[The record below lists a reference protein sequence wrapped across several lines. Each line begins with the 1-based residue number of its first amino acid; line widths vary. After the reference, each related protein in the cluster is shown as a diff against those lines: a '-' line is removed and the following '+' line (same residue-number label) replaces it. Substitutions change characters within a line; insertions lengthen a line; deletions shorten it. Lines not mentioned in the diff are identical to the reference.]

1 LKGKVDVIS
10 YTGGVE
16 VGRLVARAA
25 AVNLTPVMLEL
36 GGKSP
41 VFLTKHADL
50 PSAAEKIAFGK
61 IAGNSGQL
69 CVSPD
74 YVLVE
79 ESIKDQFITLL
90 SAALDRMYP
99 ASSYTQK
106 DATTGRFGDVGTMI
120 SVEHA
125 QRVVSLI
132 ENDEHAPADS
142 RCQILYGGKHHD
154 IPNKF
159 VAPTVVSAT
168 IHSKI
173 MQHEIFG
180 PLLAVLTVPDLPSA
194 IDLVHTHFTCQGK
207 HPLALYIFSNSK
219 REQDEI
225 LNAIPSGG
233 CAINDVIKHP
243 RNHHLPFGGVG
254 TSGMGHWYG
263 KYGFDFYSHHRG
275 VMISGNHSARSGSG
289 FWGLMGKY
297 DPGLWMTQPPYG
309 GEEGKSKLWWF
320 QFMAGVGSVIDGLPS
335 WGWVKHALR
344 RVGVTGVVLGVG
356 YVYLFEERVWEGIL
370 DLNLRCVFRWF
381 NELLGST

>member
-1 LKGKVDVIS
+1 
-10 YTGGVE
+10 
-16 VGRLVARAA
+16 
-25 AVNLTPVMLEL
+25 MLEL

-61 IAGNSGQL
+61 IAGNTGQL

-74 YVLVE
+74 YILVE
-79 ESIKDQFITLL
+79 ESVKDRFLSLL
-90 SAALDRMYP
+90 FAALDRMYP
-99 ASSYTQK
+99 VSSYSQK
-106 DATTGRFGDVGTMI
+106 NPTTGRFGDVGTMI
-120 SVEHA
+120 SAEHA

-132 ENDEHAPADS
+132 DNDENDSEDS
-142 RCQILYGGKHHD
+142 KCQILYGGKHHD

-194 IDLVHTHFTCQGK
+194 INLVHTHFTSQGK
-207 HPLALYIFSNSK
+207 HPLALYIFSDSK
-219 REQDEI
+219 KEQDEI
-225 LNAIPSGG
+225 LNTIPSGG

-254 TSGMGHWYG
+254 TSGIGHWYG

-289 FWGLMGKY
+289 FWGALGKY

-309 GEEGKSKLWWF
+309 GEEGERKLWWF
-320 QFMAGVGSVIDGLPS
+320 RFMAGVGGVVDGLPD
-335 WGWVKHALR
+335 WGRVKHVLKR
-344 RVGVTGVVLGVG
+344 MGTMGVVLGMG
-356 YVYLFEERVWEGIL
+356 YMYLFDEEVWDKVLGF
-370 DLNLRCVFRWF
+370 NLRCMFGCLKESLRMK
-381 NELLGST
+381 